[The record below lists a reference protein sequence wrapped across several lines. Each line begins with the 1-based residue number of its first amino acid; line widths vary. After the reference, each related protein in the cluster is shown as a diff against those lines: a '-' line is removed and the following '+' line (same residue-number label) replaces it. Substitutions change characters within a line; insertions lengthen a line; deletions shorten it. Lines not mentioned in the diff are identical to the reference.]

1 MSGIAEEAS
10 KVAAT
15 TVEALKS
22 TPVVLALVVFNL
34 LFVGAMI
41 YMAIK
46 TGDRWEHE
54 IERWADLVKL
64 CQSSKTSP

>member
-22 TPVVLALVVFNL
+22 TPVVLALVIFNV
-34 LFVGAMI
+34 LFMGAMV
-41 YMAIK
+41 YVAIK
-46 TGDRWEHE
+46 TSERWEHE
-54 IERWADLVKL
+54 IERWVELVKL